1 MAYTITLPENIYRR
15 AERYAKFIGRDVDDV
30 IAAALD
36 AREPLP
42 DWQLP
47 DIEALDDSEILRLA
61 DATMDEAK
69 NERFSG
75 LLYDQHAGTLSQSAA
90 AELDGLMDEYK
101 FGLLVKAYASAEAV
115 RRGLRP
121 PAES

>member
-15 AERYAKFIGRDVDDV
+15 AERYAKFTGRDIDEV

-42 DWQLP
+42 DWPLP
-47 DIEALDDSEILRLA
+47 DIEALDDAEILRLSSA
-61 DATMDEAK
+61 MMDETK
-69 NERFSG
+69 NQRLSD
-75 LLYDQHAGTLSQSAA
+75 LLYAQQAGTLSQADA
-90 AELDGLMDEYK
+90 AELDALMDDYK
-101 FGLLVKAYASAEAV
+101 FGLIVKAYAAKEAV
-115 RRGLRP
+115 ERGLRP